1 MQAVDTAM
9 STDRRY
15 TIALCKGAAL
25 VDETRTLVQHWTPG
39 EDIAHFMD
47 RVLRENVL
55 ARATAYRT
63 RDIVRR
69 VFARRFLFP
78 TDTPA
83 RRLQRLADK
92 KYPRKLFTEELYL
105 YAARADGLLYEFV
118 TKVFWPACRR
128 GRSLLKTE
136 DVLAFLAEA
145 ADSGRIEHPWSAAVQ
160 VKIARGVLGTLR
172 DVGFL
177 REEQRGRREIVP
189 YHLSDEG
196 VAYLA
201 QEVHDDGLSD
211 SAVCDHP
218 DWTLFGLDRARLL
231 ERLDNLDEDFGLL
244 VQRAGSVIRITW
256 KHASVEELLD
266 DLA

>member
-1 MQAVDTAM
+1 M

-25 VDETRTLVQHWTPG
+25 VDETRTLLRHWTPG
-39 EDIAHFMD
+39 EDTGHFVD

-69 VFARRFLFP
+69 VFARRLLSP
-78 TDTPA
+78 TDKPA
-83 RRLQRLADK
+83 RHLKRLTK
-92 KYPRKLFTEELYL
+92 KESFRRLFTEALFL
-105 YAARADGLLYEFV
+105 YAARADCLLYDF
-118 TKVFWPACRR
+118 TTQVFWPACRR
-128 GRSLLKTE
+128 GRTGLTTD

-145 ADSGRIEHPWSAAVQ
+145 TNEGRIEQPWSAGVQ
-160 VKIARGVLGTLR
+160 VKIARGVLSTLR

-177 REEQRGRREIVP
+177 REEHRGKRQIIP

-201 QEVHDDGLSD
+201 YELHDEGLTD
-211 SAVCDHP
+211 SAMCNHH
-218 DWTLFGLDRARLL
+218 DWKLFGFDRARALG
-231 ERLDNLDEDFGLL
+231 RLDNLDESQGIL
-244 VQRAGSVIRITW
+244 VQRAGSVVRITW
-256 KHASVEELLD
+256 RHASIEELIDALP
-266 DLA
+266 